1 MAKSET
7 DGAAAADT
15 PASASSATAATGQQ
29 LVVNAQYIKDL
40 SFENPRAPQSLTQQT
55 ATPAVEINVDV
66 KASSLGPENYEVVLT
81 VNASA
86 KVEAG
91 PLFVLELVYGA
102 VVTIRNV
109 PQPALAPVI
118 LVEVPRLMFPFA
130 RNIIAEAT
138 RDGGFPPLMINPID
152 FMELLRR
159 ERSTAEANPPTA

>member
-7 DGAAAADT
+7 DGASAPDT
-15 PASASSATAATGQQ
+15 PASATAAGQQ
-29 LVVNAQYIKDL
+29 LIVNAQYIKDL

-55 ATPAVEINVDV
+55 QTPAVEINVDV

-81 VNASA
+81 INASA

-102 VVTIRNV
+102 VVTVRNV
-109 PQPALAPVI
+109 PQPALTPVI

-130 RNIIAEAT
+130 RNIIADAT
-138 RDGGFPPLMINPID
+138 RDGGFPPLMVNPID

-159 ERSTAEANPPTA
+159 ERSAAGANAPIA

>member
-1 MAKSET
+1 MASSET
-7 DGAAAADT
+7 DGAATDSAPGAAQR
-15 PASASSATAATGQQ
+15 AGQQ
-29 LVVNAQYIKDL
+29 LVIAAQYIKDL

-55 ATPAVEINVDV
+55 QTPAVEINVDV
-66 KASSLGPENYEVVLT
+66 KASSLGSDNYEVVLT
-81 VNASA
+81 INASA

-91 PLFVLELVYGA
+91 PLFVCELVYGA
-102 VVTIRNV
+102 VATVRNV
-109 PQPALAPVI
+109 PQQALAPVI

-159 ERSTAEANPPTA
+159 EQTTVAKPPTA

>member
-1 MAKSET
+1 MASSET
-7 DGAAAADT
+7 DGAATNST
-15 PASASSATAATGQQ
+15 PGTAQPAGQQ
-29 LVVNAQYIKDL
+29 LVIAAQYIKDL

-55 ATPAVEINVDV
+55 QAPAVEINVDV
-66 KASSLGPENYEVVLT
+66 KATALGGDNYEVVLT
-81 VNASA
+81 ITANA

-91 PLFVLELVYGA
+91 PLFVCELSYGA
-102 VVTIRNV
+102 VATVHNI

-159 ERSTAEANPPTA
+159 EQTSVAPAAS

>member
-1 MAKSET
+1 MANSET
-7 DGAAAADT
+7 DGAAADSL
-15 PASASSATAATGQQ
+15 PGAAPRTGQQ
-29 LVVNAQYIKDL
+29 LVIAAQYIKDL

-55 ATPAVEINVDV
+55 QTPAVEINVDV
-66 KASSLGPENYEVVLT
+66 KASAIGSDNYEVVLT
-81 VNASA
+81 INASA

-91 PLFVLELVYGA
+91 PLFVCELIYGA
-102 VVTIRNV
+102 VATVRNV

-159 ERSTAEANPPTA
+159 EQATLAKPPTD